1 MTLYRDI
8 SIWKLISGLIKNKK
22 DEARPPTTEHQIKNL
37 TNRIISA
44 SACLW
49 TLWDPFPLSLPL
61 EPPREHSRVRLICL
75 MTPLC
80 ITVLYNRPLP
90 YWFGIFSY
98 GSYFFGHCL
107 LKSGTLP
114 SSFTDARF
122 YFRFAWFVL
131 EGLIVW
137 LSEAGRGGEGRG
149 EERDCRFRDLLP
161 SAGRYSLHAVVRNTF
176 GSLPNRPCLE
186 EINNSRPEG
195 CFEHMI
201 DWQYF
206 SLGYQT
212 QEAFSPKVHLEVFLC
227 QNVMVKW
234 YVTRPK
240 N

>member
-98 GSYFFGHCL
+98 GLYFFGHCL

-114 SSFTDARF
+114 SSFTDVRF

-149 EERDCRFRDLLP
+149 GE
-161 SAGRYSLHAVVRNTF
+161 GRGEGLQISGFVTF
-176 GSLPNRPCLE
+176 GWSLLSACGRSEYLRKFTE
-186 EINNSRPEG
+186 
-195 CFEHMI
+195 
-201 DWQYF
+201 
-206 SLGYQT
+206 QT
-212 QEAFSPKVHLEVFLC
+212 LFGR
-227 QNVMVKW
+227 N
-234 YVTRPK
+234 
-240 N
+240 